1 MGRSNIAAPSI
12 YKEVHEQSNFIPYN
26 LYCQTNLKVCQPW
39 CTPIPLGQ
47 SRLSCPRP
55 SSWVGGPCHF
65 FPKDP
70 KDHRC
75 EDVHDPVGH
84 WQENKWRVLVLFK
97 ASFYYTILLIENKCP
112 GSKGKISYYNQIK
125 FMFYRQRFWLLVTC
139 HLINILFW
147 YVSIQNIDGLRFLP
161 KIIFKLSTSKRL
173 QKIRFLN
180 Y

>member
-1 MGRSNIAAPSI
+1 MLSSKFEIIQI
-12 YKEVHEQSNFIPYN
+12 YIVLH
-26 LYCQTNLKVCQPW
+26 CQTNLKVCQPW

-125 FMFYRQRFWLLVTC
+125 LMFYRQRFWLLVTC

-147 YVSIQNIDGLRFLP
+147 YQ
-161 KIIFKLSTSKRL
+161 
-173 QKIRFLN
+173 
-180 Y
+180 